1 MIFYHPRGVFLVISD
16 LNNVLQLFQAALTP
30 AFFLTGTGAILS
42 VTSSRLATTIER
54 ARLVY
59 QNLKQD
65 QNVSMHKE
73 ELTILD
79 KCCSW
84 IYRAFVFCSLS
95 ALFTC
100 TVITLIF
107 VGHFFLKPDEIG
119 SIISWLFA
127 ASTTSLTIAIFILVY
142 ETILSKKL
150 LHFMT
155 KV

>member
-1 MIFYHPRGVFLVISD
+1 VALDINS
-16 LNNVLQLFQAALTP
+16 VLQLFQAALTP

-59 QNLKQD
+59 QKLKQD
-65 QNVSMHKE
+65 ESVVVYKE
-73 ELTILD
+73 ELVILD

-95 ALFTC
+95 VLFTC

-107 VGHFFLKPDEIG
+107 VGHFFLNPDEIG
-119 SIISWLFA
+119 TIISWLFA
-127 ASTTSLTIAIFILVY
+127 ASTSSLTIAIFILVY

-150 LHFMT
+150 MHFMT
-155 KV
+155 KA